1 MLCVVMALRFMPPHG
16 GACRGL
22 LAVCPAALRAR
33 SCPVWA
39 TVLQM
44 YAFPVKGARETAEIS
59 ALRARG
65 NIASFVA
72 QESLFCVAIQPLLHA
87 QRGSLAGAGFRGI
100 AYSSFGFAKSGIFH
114 FLSRVFDRAL
124 PQAVALRF
132 PYIARDGVSRWE
144 RTASWP
150 ASKN

>member
-1 MLCVVMALRFMPPHG
+1 MCCHG
-16 GACRGL
+16 RPVHAAARRGL
-22 LAVCPAALRAR
+22 PGAVGPLSGRAPR
-33 SCPVWA
+33 
-39 TVLQM
+39 TVLPGVGHC
-44 YAFPVKGARETAEIS
+44 AANVRFSRERRKGNGGNQRAP
-59 ALRARG
+59 RARG